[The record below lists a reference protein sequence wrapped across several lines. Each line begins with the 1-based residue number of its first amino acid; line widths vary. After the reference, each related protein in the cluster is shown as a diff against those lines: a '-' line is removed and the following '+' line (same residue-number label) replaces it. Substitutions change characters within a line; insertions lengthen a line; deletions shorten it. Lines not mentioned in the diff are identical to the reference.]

1 MGLALLV
8 APCLAPR
15 HFAPDDGKGFE
26 PIFVQNLDLGELAP
40 DGKSVGSISCAAWI
54 HTQLPRCSMYGIF
67 TYMYHKLRPN
77 VGTYTV
83 HGALGQVFFSS
94 KSNSVRGVRWMYPR
108 PKGTPSWEVPLEG
121 GWGWKVSLVVRAEH
135 EVFFNTKPARK
146 RNNLQP

>member
-15 HFAPDDGKGFE
+15 HCAPDDGKGFE

-67 TYMYHKLRPN
+67 THMYHKLRPN

-83 HGALGQVFFSS
+83 HGASGHVFSLPNQIQSREFVGCTPGPTVPRHG
-94 KSNSVRGVRWMYPR
+94 KSLSPISRGV
-108 PKGTPSWEVPLEG
+108 
-121 GWGWKVSLVVRAEH
+121 
-135 EVFFNTKPARK
+135 
-146 RNNLQP
+146 